1 MVPLAIEKIGMQ
13 VSKYIPLKI
22 SIYINIYT
30 HMHQLF
36 IESVA
41 QFGREELYYYHKNS
55 KSKDCTIQV
64 YPTGSC
70 SFSFDLANR
79 APPSER
85 SVVQNEVKVVSVA
98 Q

>member
-1 MVPLAIEKIGMQ
+1 MVPLAIEKIGIQ

-64 YPTGSC
+64 YPTGS
-70 SFSFDLANR
+70 SV
-79 APPSER
+79 PSRLIWQIELLL
-85 SVVQNEVKVVSVA
+85 QKGP
-98 Q
+98 

>member
-64 YPTGSC
+64 YPAGS
-70 SFSFDLANR
+70 SV
-79 APPSER
+79 PSRLIWQIELLL
-85 SVVQNEVKVVSVA
+85 QKGP
-98 Q
+98 